1 MGLSTWNPLD
11 ELSWLQ
17 ESLDVPGDDLLGG
30 SRRPAR
36 RLPRW
41 VPSVDVLEADNNIVI
56 RARMPGIDLAT
67 LHVDVSAEIVS
78 LKGEAKVEPDQLAC
92 RYHRKELHY
101 GIFRRVIVL
110 PAPVDPTTAR
120 ATYRNGVLEIRAAR
134 APRVSLNVAHVEVK

>member
-1 MGLSTWNPLD
+1 MSLSVWNPLD

-17 ESLDVPGDDLLGG
+17 ESLDVSGDDLLGG

-41 VPSVDVLEADNNIVI
+41 VPSVDVLEAGNNIVI

-67 LHVDVSAEIVS
+67 LRVDVSAEIVS
-78 LKGEAKVEPDQLAC
+78 LKGEAKVEADHRDC
-92 RYHRKELHY
+92 RYHRRELPY

-120 ATYRNGVLEIRAAR
+120 ASYRDGVLEIRATK
-134 APRVSLNVAHVEVK
+134 APRVSLHVAHVEVK